1 MKFSE
6 KSKIEKLF
14 IIGISVFTICFIML
28 CLSSCSGSCLGC
40 SYGCE
45 SNENYN
51 LGGISYLSEGCCS
64 SSSCQTAVGTIDT
77 NEENADVSDMA
88 MMSCTKSSG
97 GCGGDS
103 SCYTGCF
110 VGKDVDCGDCGIT
123 FGTTDGDEVNENTIG
138 CVNGCISCGGDAEMG
153 FLYKIIYYL
162 LGI

>member
-138 CVNGCISCGGDAEMG
+138 CCTEKLASNHGSRE
-153 FLYKIIYYL
+153 KT
-162 LGI
+162 